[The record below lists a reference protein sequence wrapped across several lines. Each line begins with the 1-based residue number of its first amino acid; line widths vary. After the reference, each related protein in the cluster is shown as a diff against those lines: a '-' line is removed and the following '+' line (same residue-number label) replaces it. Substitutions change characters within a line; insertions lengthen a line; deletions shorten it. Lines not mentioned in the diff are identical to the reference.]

1 MRPIYSDVYTR
12 QPAQA
17 ADIAWDSQ
25 ARHLLHAPTL
35 YDPAQRMKI
44 KPAGSETLAVGSLG
58 VGLNVAASTNR
69 WQSVTTTNV
78 PVSASQNFTLE
89 VLLTMTA
96 APSLSHIFGF
106 NQNGDP
112 NVVNAAY
119 NGTFRALLA
128 FGGGSNLNIYFWG
141 YAADL
146 ASGADWRTDGSIQH
160 VFVTRSGT
168 TMKFWRDG
176 RQIGSGTT
184 PTLAAGNPMYAVWGS
199 RHSSGTAAPTMKVFK
214 SGYYPRALTSA
225 EILART
231 INPWLDFAPATSL
244 RFNAA
249 AAASF
254 LPAWAMASNASVI
267 GSGIHA

>member
-1 MRPIYSDVYTR
+1 MARVIYSDVYTQ

-35 YDPAQRMKI
+35 YDPAQRMKVL
-44 KPAGSETLAVGSLG
+44 PGGSETLAVGSLG
-58 VGLNVAASTNR
+58 LGLNVAASTNR
-69 WQSVTTTNV
+69 WISATTTNV
-78 PVSASQNFTLE
+78 PTAAAQDFTIE

-106 NQNGDP
+106 NGNGDP
-112 NVVNAAY
+112 NVVNAAF
-119 NGTFRALLA
+119 NGKFRALLA
-128 FGGGSNLNIYFWG
+128 FSGGSNRNIYFWG

-146 ASGADWRTDGSIQH
+146 ASGVDWRIDGSVQH

-168 TMKFWRDG
+168 SMRFWRDG

-184 PTLAAGNPMYAVWGS
+184 PTLVASNPLYAAWGS
-199 RHSSGTAAPTMKVFK
+199 RHSSGTAAPTMKVYK
-214 SGYYPRALTSA
+214 SAYYPRALTSA

-231 INPWLDFAPATSL
+231 INPWLDFAPARSL
-244 RFNAA
+244 PVNSAA
-249 AAASF
+249 AATF
-254 LPAWAMASNASVI
+254 VPAWAMNRTRSI
-267 GSGIHA
+267 GMGHL